1 MSRRNSTIGGKLVF
15 ASVLLLL
22 GFVVIGFTYN
32 QSITIKEQILAQT
45 KALNKFQLL
54 AKEANLLLVS
64 AQRIEAEFK
73 ARKNVALVKQ
83 HLAQVKKIYRLLDQ
97 MSQLAPGAH
106 ERSML
111 LSLRNALKKYE
122 TAFKREV
129 VAIIEIG
136 LSDRAGLLGSL
147 EYSLSK
153 VEKAV
158 RSTGNVQLLKLV
170 LGIRRL
176 EKNFL
181 LHSNKADLR
190 KLFRNSETL
199 YKLVGKSQIR
209 PGLKKQLLYN
219 IKRYRSSLTEIRFA
233 IEDRNEDARVLAQ
246 DTRNME
252 LRLNEMLQRIS
263 DSIAANKQKSDQRVK
278 NINKIS
284 LTIVLGISTI
294 VSLLFIN
301 LTGSIT
307 RSLKRL
313 RGTIQRI
320 SMGDYSARTNMKGRD
335 ELGELGRNFDKML
348 DERVTRMAHAEQE
361 NELLNNSI
369 VELLETVSA
378 LSNKDLTVTV
388 PVAEDITGAVGDAI
402 NLLANE
408 TADVLSSIRQVA
420 QKVDQTAAMVRSQ
433 SDKVSGVAENER
445 KVLGHT
451 VTKLEHAAKKM
462 NAIASHAQNCNRL
475 ADETTETT
483 ELALRKV
490 NNAVTGMA
498 EIRETIS
505 ETEKRIKRL
514 GERSQEITKV
524 VEIISNI
531 AERTHVLALNASMQ
545 AAAAGESGRGFA
557 VVADEVQRLAESSQ
571 SETAHISELV
581 NSIQL
586 ETSGAIVAINKAIS
600 QVVKGSELAGDAGKQ
615 MVDVQ
620 ETTSKLVAA
629 VADIAKASVAQAK
642 INNEISHSA
651 VVVQKSTEATR
662 EELKEQAMQ
671 TKNLV
676 VFAENM
682 LKKVNQFKLPSA

>member
-73 ARKNVALVKQ
+73 ARKNVALVKK

-97 MSQLAPGAH
+97 MTRLAPGAH

-111 LSLRNALKKYE
+111 RSLRNALKKYE

-136 LSDRAGLLGSL
+136 LNDRTGLLGSL

-158 RSTGNVQLLKLV
+158 RSTGNVQLLKVV
-170 LGIRRL
+170 LEIRHL

-190 KLFRNSETL
+190 KLFKNAELLSTL
-199 YKLVGKSQIR
+199 VSRSQLR
-209 PGLKKQLLYN
+209 PALKKQLLYN

-246 DTRNME
+246 DTRDME
-252 LRLNEMLQRIS
+252 QRLNEMLQRIS
-263 DSIAANKQKSDQRVK
+263 DNIAANKLKSDQRVK

-320 SMGDYSARTNMKGRD
+320 SMGDYSARTNMKTRD

-361 NELLNNSI
+361 NEALNNSI
-369 VELLETVSA
+369 MELLETVSA
-378 LSNKDLTVTV
+378 LSSKDLTVTV

-408 TADVLSSIRQVA
+408 TADVLNSIRQVA
-420 QKVDQTAAMVRSQ
+420 QKVDQTAAVVRTQ

-451 VTKLEHAAKKM
+451 VAKLEHAAKKM

-600 QVVKGSELAGDAGKQ
+600 QVVKGSELAGEAGKQ

-620 ETTSKLVAA
+620 ETTSKLVSA
-629 VADIAKASVAQAK
+629 VADIAKASVVQAK

-662 EELKEQAMQ
+662 EELKEQAQQ